1 MPSFFEELWQSIFVP
16 EPTPVL
22 MMAANA
28 TFGLTLSFLVYMTI
42 STSNIHY
49 GFLSVIC
56 ASLWA
61 CINWFVRELR
71 ATQAQEEREK
81 ATKAEKTSDD
91 SDTEVEPVAKV
102 PERAFRHEAAP
113 APVTSSSLMEPVKD
127 EGEVKAR
134 LAPYSARSAVSTE
147 DEWEKV
153 SEGDQRG
160 CS

>member
-1 MPSFFEELWQSIFVP
+1 M
-16 EPTPVL
+16 
-22 MMAANA
+22 
-28 TFGLTLSFLVYMTI
+28 
-42 STSNIHY
+42 HY

-61 CINWFVRELR
+61 STNWFVRELR
-71 ATQAQEEREK
+71 VAQAHEEQEK

-91 SDTEVEPVAKV
+91 SDTEVEPIAKA
-102 PERAFRHEAAP
+102 PKPAFSDEAAP
-113 APVTSSSLMEPVKD
+113 APVASSSLMEPVKE

-134 LAPYSARSAVSTE
+134 LAPYSARSAASTE

-153 SEGDQRG
+153 SEGEQKG